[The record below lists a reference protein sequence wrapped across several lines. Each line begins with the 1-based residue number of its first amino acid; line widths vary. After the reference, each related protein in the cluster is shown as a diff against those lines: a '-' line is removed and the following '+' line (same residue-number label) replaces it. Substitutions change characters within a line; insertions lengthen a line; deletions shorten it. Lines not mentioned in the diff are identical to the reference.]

1 MPFGW
6 GLARPIHLSLPPI
19 ALSTWSIFKFGGA
32 SVKDPEALRNAV
44 RLVRAYGTHP
54 LLVVVSAMGKTTNA
68 LERYIQAREL
78 GDTAAASAELD
89 GIQAFHNQMARDL
102 GLLDTELQAQLDAL
116 WAAAERVDS
125 LQAYNPRY
133 DAVVSLGEL
142 ASSRILAA
150 ALKADGQDAAW
161 LDAREVLATDDV
173 YRRAT
178 VDWNQTAA
186 RTTAALAQPA
196 AVTVTQGFIGSAPDR
211 STTTLGR
218 EGSDYSA
225 AIFAN
230 VLKANSLS
238 IWKDVP
244 GMLSGDPKVFP
255 SVVRLEK
262 VPYREAIELAF
273 YGASIIHPKT
283 IQPLEQG
290 GTTLRIRSFV
300 DPEAPGTEVGPFAA
314 LTPEVPCWIRH
325 ENQVL
330 IEVSSRDLSFLSEGH
345 LSEVYR
351 IFAEEGLLVRAAQHT
366 ALSTRFAVNDDR
378 VAVPRALERLNS
390 PYRATAEYGLR
401 LTTVRRP
408 DAASLATLLA
418 GGPLR
423 MVLRNHE
430 VAQVL
435 TAPN

>member
-1 MPFGW
+1 
-6 GLARPIHLSLPPI
+6 
-19 ALSTWSIFKFGGA
+19 
-32 SVKDPEALRNAV
+32 
-44 RLVRAYGTHP
+44 
-54 LLVVVSAMGKTTNA
+54 
-68 LERYIQAREL
+68 
-78 GDTAAASAELD
+78 
-89 GIQAFHNQMARDL
+89 
-102 GLLDTELQAQLDAL
+102 
-116 WAAAERVDS
+116 
-125 LQAYNPRY
+125 
-133 DAVVSLGEL
+133 
-142 ASSRILAA
+142 
-150 ALKADGQDAAW
+150 
-161 LDAREVLATDDV
+161 VLATDAV

-178 VDWNQTAA
+178 VDWEQTSA
-186 RTTAALAQPA
+186 RTIAALAQPS
-196 AVTVTQGFIGSAPDR
+196 AVTVTQGFIGAAPDGT
-211 STTTLGR
+211 TTTLGR

-230 VLKANSLS
+230 VLKASSLS

-255 SVVRLEK
+255 SVVRLEQ

-290 GTTLRIRSFV
+290 GTTLRIRSFI

-325 ENQVL
+325 EGQVL

-378 VAVPRALERLNS
+378 VAVPRALERLNG
-390 PYRATAEYGLR
+390 PYRATAEHGLR

-408 DAASLATLLA
+408 DAESLATLLA

>member
-1 MPFGW
+1 M
-6 GLARPIHLSLPPI
+6 SN
-19 ALSTWSIFKFGGA
+19 WSIFKFGGA

-44 RLVRAYGTHP
+44 RLVREYGTSP

-68 LERYIQAREL
+68 LERFIQACEL
-78 GDTAAASAELD
+78 GDTAAAATELGSIKTFHDGMAEALGVLDAELR
-89 GIQAFHNQMARDL
+89 G
-102 GLLDTELQAQLDAL
+102 QLDAL
-116 WAAAERVDS
+116 WTAAERVDS
-125 LQAYNPRY
+125 AQAYNPRY

-150 ALKADGQDAAW
+150 ALRADGQHTAW
-161 LDAREVLATDDV
+161 LDARSVVRTDAV

-178 VDWNQTAA
+178 VDWAETAA
-186 RTTAALAQPA
+186 CTQRALAVPA
-196 AVTVTQGFIGSAPDR
+196 DVTVTQGFIGSAPDG

-230 VLKANSLS
+230 VLKASSLS

-244 GMLSGDPKVFP
+244 GMLSGDPKVFKG
-255 SVVRLEK
+255 VVRLEQ

-290 GTTLRIRSFV
+290 GTILRIRSFV

-378 VAVPRALERLNS
+378 VAVPRALERLNG
-390 PYRATAEYGLR
+390 PYRATAEHGLR

-408 DAASLATLLA
+408 DADAVASLLA